1 MAYIGK
7 QPGTGVRNRF
17 LYTATAGQTT
27 FTTSDS
33 NLALSYSDA
42 LYMDVYL
49 NGVLLDPANDY
60 TATSGTSVVLG
71 SGATA
76 GDILEIVVYDV
87 FSVFNNTI
95 DGNFE
100 VGGNTTLDNNL
111 TVGGDLTVDTNTL
124 HVDSTNNRVGVGI
137 TSPEA
142 LTHIAGATADADG
155 SLGSQSPQLI
165 IEGGNNNNPFEIG
178 MDNSGATAVAFLQS
192 RNKLAGAQ
200 FLSLNPKGGS
210 TGVGTV
216 SPHSELDVRGAGEI
230 FTVQGD
236 GGASAEMNLSLING
250 TVNKSCIINFGK
262 NLSTSDRYLGR
273 IIYEVDNNNMD
284 FYTNGSNKFRI
295 QTSGNIIQTSS
306 ISAGWSYAHN
316 VTASSGQLLGH
327 LIQFTGQAPNN
338 ASNYF
343 LWMTDTS
350 AARAYF
356 RSDGGLANFQGNNA
370 NLSDE
375 REKKN
380 IEDAQDAWATVKS
393 WQVRKFHFNEDA
405 DSDDKKY
412 GVIAQEFQAHCP
424 ELITDYN
431 KSPDPTSDPVIRLA
445 VKEQGAMWLAI
456 KALQE
461 AQVKIETLETKVTT
475 LETQNADLETKVASL
490 ETQNA
495 NFETRLTA
503 LEAE

>member
-1 MAYIGK
+1 MAYTGK
-7 QPGTGVRNRF
+7 KPIDHT
-17 LYTATAGQTT
+17 
-27 FTTSDS
+27 
-33 NLALSYSDA
+33 
-42 LYMDVYL
+42 DV
-49 NGVLLDPANDY
+49 
-60 TATSGTSVVLG
+60 TQSQSM
-71 SGATA
+71 
-76 GDILEIVVYDV
+76 
-87 FSVFNNTI
+87 
-95 DGNFE
+95 
-100 VGGNTTLDNNL
+100 
-111 TVGGDLTVDTNTL
+111 TVTDDLTVDTNTL
-124 HVDSTNNRVGVGI
+124 HVDSTNN
-137 TSPEA
+137 S
-142 LTHIAGATADADG
+142 
-155 SLGSQSPQLI
+155 
-165 IEGGNNNNPFEIG
+165 
-178 MDNSGATAVAFLQS
+178 VAI
-192 RNKLAGAQ
+192 
-200 FLSLNPKGGS
+200 GS
-210 TGVGTV
+210 T

-295 QTSGNIIQTSS
+295 QTSGNIVQTSS

-327 LIQFTGQAPNN
+327 LIQFTGQAPND

-393 WQVRKFHFNEDA
+393 WQVRRFHFNEDA

-461 AQVKIETLETKVTT
+461 AQAKIETLETKVSS
-475 LETQNADLETKVASL
+475 LETQNAD
-490 ETQNA
+490 
-495 NFETRLTA
+495 FETRLTA

>member
-1 MAYIGK
+1 MAYIGHSASGNFTTK
-7 QPGTGVRNRF
+7 PSKDTFSGNASTTAFTLSEGATTNTVDVFVNNVRQEPTTAYTVDGTT
-17 LYTATAGQTT
+17 LT
-27 FTTSDS
+27 FT
-33 NLALSYSDA
+33 AA
-42 LYMDVYL
+42 P
-49 NGVLLDPANDY
+49 G
-60 TATSGTSVVLG
+60 SGTNNIYVVNRGPLQL
-71 SGATA
+71 SATHPA
-76 GDILEIVVYDV
+76 AQALKASTGT
-87 FSVFNNTI
+87 FT
-95 DGNFE
+95 
-100 VGGNTTLDNNL
+100 
-111 TVGGDLTVDTNTL
+111 GDLTVDTDTL

-393 WQVRKFHFNEDA
+393 WQVRRFHFNEDA